1 VIESGIRLRS
11 LFFRIA
17 AVVGAVDTVDNF
29 TQIRRFHRFYPD
41 LIQSRDRIW
50 QKLVIFR
57 TDVEKVMNS
66 PLFITRLVA
75 VQRYE
80 QLGISYEHPA
90 GFVASGPVVMNR
102 L

>member
-1 VIESGIRLRS
+1 VVIESRIRLRS
-11 LFFRIA
+11 LFFKIA

-41 LIQSRDRIW
+41 LTRSQDPIW

-66 PLFITRLVA
+66 PLFITRLA
-75 VQRYE
+75 AAQSYE
-80 QLGISYEHPA
+80 QLGISYEQP
-90 GFVASGPVVMNR
+90 GGASAAAR
-102 L
+102 QL